1 MNIHSIRKSGCQKG
15 LLEEDQGKVD
25 GFASLRRCPNEDGSI
40 GTQRRKSTP
49 PSLSLSQ
56 KKTSVAEV
64 EEQKVETHREKSR
77 MIQALEVKNG
87 TGASSTAHQANKCS
101 LN

>member
-1 MNIHSIRKSGCQKG
+1 MRKSGCQKG

-25 GFASLRRCPNEDGSI
+25 GFVSLRCCPNEDVSN

-56 KKTSVAEV
+56 KKTSLAEV

-77 MIQALEVKNG
+77 MIQALEVENG
-87 TGASSTAHQANKCS
+87 SSAPSIAH
-101 LN
+101 

>member
-1 MNIHSIRKSGCQKG
+1 MRNPGCQKG

-25 GFASLRRCPNEDGSI
+25 GFVSLRCCPDEDGSN
-40 GTQRRKSTP
+40 GTQRRKNTP

-56 KKTSVAEV
+56 KKTSLAEV

-77 MIQALEVKNG
+77 MIQALEVENG
-87 TGASSTAHQANKCS
+87 SSASSTAH
-101 LN
+101 

>member
-1 MNIHSIRKSGCQKG
+1 MRKSGCQKG

-25 GFASLRRCPNEDGSI
+25 GFPGRCCSNEDGSN

-49 PSLSLSQ
+49 SSLSLSQ
-56 KKTSVAEV
+56 KKTSLAEV

-77 MIQALEVKNG
+77 MIQALEVENG
-87 TGASSTAHQANKCS
+87 TGEHSTAH
-101 LN
+101 